1 MARVDVRIETGN
13 GDSHVARVTIDNQRK
28 LNTLNSALM
37 DDFVRAIEELAG
49 DDELRAVVLTGAG
62 DKAFIGGADI
72 DQMSQLDPSTCEA
85 FITRLH
91 RCCEALRTLPVP
103 VIARIQGYALGG
115 GLEIAAACDLRI
127 AADTAVFGM
136 PEVKLGIPSVIEAAL
151 LPSLV
156 GWGRAREIL
165 LLGENFSAVDAE
177 KWGLVERVARPA
189 ELDAAVE
196 RCVAAIL
203 QTGPRAIRLQKKLI
217 REWEDLPMR
226 EAIQAGIRSF
236 SEAWNTDEPGRRM
249 REFRAQHRVRGAR

>member
-1 MARVDVRIETGN
+1 MARVDVRIE
-13 GDSHVARVTIDNQRK
+13 SHVARVTIDNRRK
-28 LNTLNSALM
+28 LNTLNSSLM
-37 DDFVRAIEELAG
+37 DDFVRAIQEFAG

-72 DQMSQLDPSTCEA
+72 DEMSELDAATCEA

-91 RCCEALRTLPVP
+91 RCCEALRDLPVP

-151 LPSLV
+151 LPALV

-165 LLGENFSAVDAE
+165 LLGENFSAADAE
-177 KWGLVERVARPA
+177 RWGLVQKIVPVA
-189 ELDAAVE
+189 ELDLAVE
-196 RCVAAIL
+196 QCIAAIL
-203 QTGPRAIRLQKKLI
+203 RTGPRAIRLQKKLI

-236 SEAWNTDEPGRRM
+236 SEAWKTEEPGRLLH
-249 REFRAQHRVRGAR
+249 EFRERRRGLRPGL